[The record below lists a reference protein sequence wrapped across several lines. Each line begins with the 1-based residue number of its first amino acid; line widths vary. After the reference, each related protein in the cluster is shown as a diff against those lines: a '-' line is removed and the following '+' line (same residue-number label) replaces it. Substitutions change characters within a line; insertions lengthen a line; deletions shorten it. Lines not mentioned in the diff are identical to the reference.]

1 MAKQARALT
10 EWQMG
15 GNAHHVSTKA
25 KRKSVDRTADRVAVA
40 LAVGAGRD
48 PIEVAETMGMTP
60 GAVRRA
66 TTEVVRRY
74 GVAGPS
80 TIDEARKLLA
90 HSSGR
95 AAQRIAELIES
106 DDEQVALKAAGTT
119 LDRVGIGA
127 KSTMQ
132 LDVRRTSDAELESEA
147 LEAARLL
154 LNVE

>member
-1 MAKQARALT
+1 
-10 EWQMG
+10 
-15 GNAHHVSTKA
+15 
-25 KRKSVDRTADRVAVA
+25 VDRTADRVAVA

-48 PIEVAETMGMTP
+48 VAEVAETMGLTP

-90 HSSGR
+90 HTSGR

-106 DDEQVALKAAGTT
+106 DDEQTALKAASTT

-132 LDVRRTSDAELESEA
+132 LDVRRTSDAELEAEA

>member
-1 MAKQARALT
+1 MRIAAGESVESVASS
-10 EWQMG
+10 MG
-15 GNAHHVSTKA
+15 LQKA
-25 KRKSVDRTADRVAVA
+25 QVT
-40 LAVGAGRD
+40 
-48 PIEVAETMGMTP
+48 
-60 GAVRRA
+60 RA
-66 TTEVVRRY
+66 TTEVVRSL
-74 GVAGPS
+74 GLLGPS

-106 DDEQVALKAAGTT
+106 DDEQTALKAASTT

>member
-1 MAKQARALT
+1 MSVRRD
-10 EWQMG
+10 
-15 GNAHHVSTKA
+15 V
-25 KRKSVDRTADRVAVA
+25 RKSAEKASIAALVASGKSTGEVARTVGVSVRQVQAATAD
-40 LAVGAGRD
+40 
-48 PIEVAETMGMTP
+48 
-60 GAVRRA
+60 
-66 TTEVVRRY
+66 VVR
-74 GVAGPS
+74 GFGLMGPS

-106 DDEQVALKAAGTT
+106 DDEQTALKAASTT

-154 LNVE
+154 LNTE